1 MTTMPNRPASK
12 LFHVAVAAA
21 MLVCH
26 SSAQAPSGAPGP
38 GKGENEGGPN
48 PGAGNAA
55 GFPRESIEPTLPG
68 PAVAGE
74 SGGGRVVI
82 PAKPSRTMSEN
93 SAFEDVTPEE
103 IQNVPVDNSVR
114 PIIEFNDAP
123 FANVMRL
130 LSRQSGI
137 SFLEPNLS
145 EEPPITITLRDST
158 PLQAFNKVAEFRGF
172 RVRVRDGVYTLSRPD
187 LAGPEALV
195 VKKYRLNNLDPTWVL
210 QEIANL
216 LGITLTAP
224 GENLNSLPAPQQSD
238 IGGGGSGGDSNNL
251 GGGIPTTP
259 RWLPSLP
266 FDSPASA
273 GGLRAEFAGEAT
285 MPSAV
290 WVDRRDNAIVVR
302 ASRDEHAMVE
312 EYIAENDEPEPQIVI
327 DCRIIEL
334 TNGDDSDIGMDWNK
348 AFGPDGGMTFS
359 LDPSLRTAPSGMF
372 DWGAAFEFFFFPFGS
387 VVNWP
392 KAEATFRAWEKE
404 NKAHAISTPRVV
416 TKSGVPVS
424 IVSVIQDPIQTYNAP
439 TSTTGDVN
447 QNSLASGTE
456 TFSYGVTMDVVP
468 RLLADNFVDLN
479 INPIVSQKIGEKEV
493 GSGPTAQNIP
503 IISKRSATTTVRVK
517 SGQTVVI
524 GGLMSLNDKTIET
537 GVPPFDKIPLLGN
550 LLWGNKKKENSKTN
564 LLIFVTPRVVA
575 PDRAVVPKMGAQ
587 ERAAYNQSMELD
599 PPFRAVPNKG
609 DEGSRLNPPVET
621 VPERVSRQ
629 VPENSG
635 ANKRKP
641 FRWPWQKK
649 KTADRN

>member
-1 MTTMPNRPASK
+1 MMQKTSARVGIR
-12 LFHVAVAAA
+12 VAVFLVILTIFSGIASGQDVEGGQSGGATNAAA
-21 MLVCH
+21 D
-26 SSAQAPSGAPGP
+26 AP
-38 GKGENEGGPN
+38 
-48 PGAGNAA
+48 
-55 GFPRESIEPTLPG
+55 IVPTLPEPVLG
-68 PAVAGE
+68 GE

-82 PAKPSRTMSEN
+82 PTRPSRTMGEN

-103 IQNVPVDNSVR
+103 VQNVPVDNSVQ

-130 LSRQSGI
+130 LSRQAGI
-137 SFLEPNLS
+137 SFLEPNLA
-145 EEPPITITLRDST
+145 EEPALTITLRDTT
-158 PLQAFNKVAEFRGF
+158 PLEAFNTIAEFRGF
-172 RVRVRDGVYTLSRPD
+172 RVRTRDGVYTLSRPD
-187 LAGPEALV
+187 LAGPEALL
-195 VKKYRLNNLDPTWVL
+195 VKKYRLDHLDPTWVL

-224 GENLNSLPAPQQSD
+224 AENINSLPAPQQSD
-238 IGGGGSGGDSNNL
+238 IGGGGSGGQSDNV
-251 GGGIPTTP
+251 GGGIPTQP

-312 EYIAENDEPEPQIVI
+312 EYIAENDAPEPQIVI

-334 TNGDDSDIGMDWNK
+334 TEGDDSDIGMDWNK
-348 AFGPDGGMTFS
+348 AFGPGGGLQFS

-372 DWGAAFEFFFFPFGS
+372 DWGSAFEFFFFPFGS

-392 KAEATFRAWEKE
+392 RAEATFRAWEKD

-424 IVSVIQDPIQTYNAP
+424 IVSVIQDPIQTYAAP
-439 TSTTGDVN
+439 TGTTGDVN

-479 INPIVSQKIGEKEV
+479 INPIVSQKIGEKPV
-493 GSGPTAQNIP
+493 GAGATEQNIP

-537 GVPPFDKIPLLGN
+537 GVPPFDRIPLIGN
-550 LLWGNKKKENSKTN
+550 ILWGNKKREKTRTN
-564 LLIFVTPRVVA
+564 LIIFVTPRVVPA
-575 PDRAVVPKMGAQ
+575 DRAIAASMGPQ
-587 ERAAYNQSMELD
+587 ERAAYNQSMQLD
-599 PPFRAVPNKG
+599 PPYKSVPVKKDG
-609 DEGSRLNPPVET
+609 GEVFNPPVET
-621 VPERVSRQ
+621 IPQKEYSRESGTERGETS
-629 VPENSG
+629 SG
-635 ANKRKP
+635 KAKK

-649 KTADRN
+649 PQASGSSQ